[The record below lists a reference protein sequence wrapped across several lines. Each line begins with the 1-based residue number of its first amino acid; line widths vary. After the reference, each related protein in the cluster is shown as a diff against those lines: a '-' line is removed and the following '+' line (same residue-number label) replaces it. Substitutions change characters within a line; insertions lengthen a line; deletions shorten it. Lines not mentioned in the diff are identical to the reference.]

1 MTLEELK
8 HKAITTAL
16 QRHNNNAEKAA
27 WELKVSARS
36 VYTFKAEQEIK
47 EDKYKTIEE
56 DKIVEN
62 WIEEQRRKQ
71 KRKQIIKQLKNK

>member
-1 MTLEELK
+1 MTIDELK
-8 HKAITTAL
+8 HKAITAAL

-27 WELKVSARS
+27 WDLKVSART
-36 VYTFKAEQEIK
+36 VYTFKSEQEIK
-47 EDKYKTIEE
+47 EDKYKIIEE
-56 DKIVEN
+56 NKIVEN